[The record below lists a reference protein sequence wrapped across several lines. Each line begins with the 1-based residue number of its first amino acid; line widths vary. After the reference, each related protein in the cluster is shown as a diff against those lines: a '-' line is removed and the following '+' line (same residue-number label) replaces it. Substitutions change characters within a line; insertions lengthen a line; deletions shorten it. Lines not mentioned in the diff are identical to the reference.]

1 MANDLSLSAVVMH
14 VRELQRS
21 TDFYREILQ
30 LEVEVTSDEAALL
43 TAPTGDHLVLRAL
56 PGASRTFGTV
66 GVQFVLWTARDNE
79 DLDRCERELKA
90 RDAFVSVSA
99 RAGSPG
105 RRRPRSGRHSPRR
118 RLPAKAW
125 RRHDGNAGSHVHIL
139 TCELADSTGRSRVTY
154 WPGRCRS
161 LVTRASEERDS
172 IAALR
177 EHAVSIM
184 QPAAPLF
191 APAALLAARDRPAQ
205 RSHPLARMVA

>member
-90 RDAFVSVSA
+90 RDAFVSVSVEQGA
-99 RAGSPG
+99 RVVEGRDPDGIPLVVVYPPRPG
-105 RRRPRSGRHSPRR
+105 VGMTAV
-118 RLPAKAW
+118 PA
-125 RRHDGNAGSHVHIL
+125 R
-139 TCELADSTGRSRVTY
+139 TY
-154 WPGRCRS
+154 
-161 LVTRASEERDS
+161 TY
-172 IAALR
+172 
-177 EHAVSIM
+177 
-184 QPAAPLF
+184 
-191 APAALLAARDRPAQ
+191 
-205 RSHPLARMVA
+205 